1 MLLQAPQHQSPSGS
15 PLAFGSATEGASVQ
29 VDFKFLHHLPEGGA
43 ITSSLLAN
51 DARLPGAFTHCVQ
64 ARRGSHALYGNVD
77 RSL

>member
-15 PLAFGSATEGASVQ
+15 PLAFDFAAEGASVLGVQ

-77 RSL
+77 